1 MADIR
6 TDKSK
11 KQVALIKEYREITVY
26 LEEINQKLC
35 WLKDNLWMVKAM
47 VLEEQY
53 CLTAL
58 IMKANGKR
66 VKNMG
71 LESIH
76 GIMDK
81 YT

>member
-1 MADIR
+1 
-6 TDKSK
+6 
-11 KQVALIKEYREITVY
+11 
-26 LEEINQKLC
+26 
-35 WLKDNLWMVKAM
+35 MVKAM
-47 VLEEQY
+47 VSEEQY

-71 LESIH
+71 MESIN
-76 GIMDK
+76 GLMDK